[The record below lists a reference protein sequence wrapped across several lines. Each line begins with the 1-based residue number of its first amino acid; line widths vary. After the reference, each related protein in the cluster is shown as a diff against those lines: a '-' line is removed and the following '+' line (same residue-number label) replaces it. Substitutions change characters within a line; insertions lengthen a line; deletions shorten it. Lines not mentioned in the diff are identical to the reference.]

1 MNAKNE
7 LVDFLDPELEIR
19 CASIRFEPYYSQD
32 THVHI
37 VLKDNHSPEDY
48 LSFLDKLDFEYEEG
62 FGIQLLYGTV
72 WLEGGSWLDR
82 GEYDGS
88 EWWEH
93 RVCPEIPSEC
103 I

>member
-7 LVDFLDPELEIR
+7 LVYLLDPELEIR
-19 CASIRFEPYYSQD
+19 CARIAGWINES
-32 THVHI
+32 TLNI

-48 LSFLDKLDFEYEEG
+48 IAFLDKLDFEYDAG
-62 FGIQLLYGTV
+62 FGEQLLYGTV
-72 WLEGGSWLDR
+72 WLKDGTWLAR
-82 GEYDGS
+82 EEYDGS
-88 EWWEH
+88 EWWTH